1 MRTDIIGLMA
11 EEEKDAAAQS
21 MAAKRWAK
29 TSPKERSEYARKLNE
44 ARWGKK
50 GSRKK
55 KKA

>member
-1 MRTDIIGLMA
+1 MA

-21 MAAKRWAK
+21 MANKRWSK
-29 TSPKERSEYARKLNE
+29 TSAKERSDYARKLNE

-55 KKA
+55 KKKES